1 MISAGLLQPWRP
13 GVQAA
18 VNGMQ
23 EEMKSDADEQ
33 DAADARV
40 QDAQPGTDM
49 GVAAAHENEGL
60 VSTEGCVCRR

>member
-1 MISAGLLQPWRP
+1 M
-13 GVQAA
+13 QAA

-60 VSTEGCVCRR
+60 SAQKAVSAAGEKEKIAESAGV